1 MRRVLLVRRFP
12 PAEISVHAPS
22 VLQSPSMVSV
32 QNTGS
37 KEGVNNVEKVERGIA
52 RSSGLSEEEEEFLAS
67 FPSESEAK
75 IYRKV

>member
-1 MRRVLLVRRFP
+1 
-12 PAEISVHAPS
+12 
-22 VLQSPSMVSV
+22 MVSA
-32 QNTGS
+32 QKTSS
-37 KEGVNNVEKVERGIA
+37 KEDVNNVEKVERDVA